1 MEDEKMVTTV
11 TLSPCLD
18 KTVKTSRLDLDGM
31 NRVEGVSLDIGGKG
45 INVSRALSRLG
56 IENRA
61 VGFNFSGGEKIE
73 ETLLSEGIQCG
84 FTQCSGSLRTNL
96 KLMET
101 ELGRTV
107 EINESNPAVS
117 DENIQ
122 ELKRVLSESARDS
135 EILVLAGSVPKGVG
149 NGIYR
154 ELSEIARSENPDI
167 RIVLDAQ
174 GELLLNGLEARP
186 FMIKPNI
193 FELET
198 AVGRKLSGESEI
210 ISTAREII
218 SKYGVQIV
226 MVSMGGGGAV
236 IVSANECH
244 KLPAVKVEVRSTQGA
259 GDSMV
264 AGAIA
269 AITEGLSLENILK
282 YAVTAAAGAISQDG
296 TTFCT
301 KQLFT
306 ALLHS

>member
-18 KTVKTSRLDLDGM
+18 KTVRTARLDFDSM

-45 INVSRALSRLG
+45 INVSRALCRLG
-56 IENRA
+56 IESRA
-61 VGFNFSGGEKIE
+61 LGFNFSGGEKIE
-73 ETLLSEGIQCG
+73 EMLSGEGIECG
-84 FTQCSGSLRTNL
+84 FTPCEGTLRTNL
-96 KLMET
+96 KIMET

-107 EINESNPAVS
+107 EINESNPAVT
-117 DENIQ
+117 DERIQ
-122 ELKRVLSESARDS
+122 ELKRSLAESARDS
-135 EILVLAGSVPKGVG
+135 GILVLAGSVPKGVG

-154 ELSEIARSENPDI
+154 ELSEIARNENPDI
-167 RIVLDAQ
+167 RIILDAQ
-174 GELLLNGLEARP
+174 GELLLNGLEAKP

-198 AVGRKLSGESEI
+198 AVGRKLTGDGEI
-210 ISTAREII
+210 ISTARQLIE
-218 SKYGVQIV
+218 KYGVQVV
-226 MVSMGGGGAV
+226 MVSMGADGAV
-236 IVSANECH
+236 IVSADEWH
-244 KLPAVKVEVRSTQGA
+244 KLPAVRVDVKSTQGA

-269 AITEGLSLENILK
+269 AITEGLPLESILE

-301 KQLFT
+301 KQAFT